1 MGNFGGCP
9 GHSKALTIF
18 AAAVA
23 VAFAA
28 KEIIQSPIMS
38 RSRMKRG
45 IKLQPTN
52 HHAAEE
58 TIQYDKQAQ
67 IGIWKMLSAGDAQHG
82 TS

>member
-1 MGNFGGCP
+1 LSGPFESIDN
-9 GHSKALTIF
+9 LR
-18 AAAVA
+18 AAVA

-28 KEIIQSPIMS
+28 KEIIQSPIMT

-45 IKLQPTN
+45 IKLQPTNN

-67 IGIWKMLSAGDAQHG
+67 IGISKMLSAGDAQHG